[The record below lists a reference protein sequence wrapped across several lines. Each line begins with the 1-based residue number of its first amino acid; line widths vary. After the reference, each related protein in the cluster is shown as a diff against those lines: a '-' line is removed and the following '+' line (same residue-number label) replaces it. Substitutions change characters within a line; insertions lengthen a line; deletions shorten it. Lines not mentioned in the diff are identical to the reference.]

1 MDFGKLAEHIAN
13 FFTQLYKLLEDIKTW
28 ASESADKLKK

>member
-1 MDFGKLAEHIAN
+1 MDFGKLAEHIAK
-13 FFTQLYKLLEDIKTW
+13 FFTDLYGLLEKIKTW